1 MPSRPL
7 RRAGRA
13 DLDRVIQ
20 SLFLYP
26 RKNQSL
32 IKTLTQMNNL
42 NKVAAFH
49 GDSAIKADVLL
60 EATRVVRDG
69 EIVRVEDV
77 EDPDTDWDQ
86 PLRQYYPAMSEQ
98 FGMPVWLL
106 MVSEHLV
113 ARMPV
118 SAAEHWA
125 LDLVRAMPVGAS
137 MDEAWS
143 AFVRQLLRSDNGGL
157 GAYVRG
163 AEESAVLIHLK
174 TLHQFASPGLESF
187 ARKARLA
194 EELALAGS
202 NDAQTFALE
211 AAAALGFASYYG
223 GHGGTVALTRS
234 ARLAVRAC
242 HLAVQAILAGS
253 DLTEADACVFVARL
267 LLEIFQSLPRVE
279 ALEAEVFDIAET
291 KESARFRVANRQA
304 FIKWQKQFA

>member
-137 MDEAWS
+137 MDDAWS
-143 AFVRQLLRSDNGGL
+143 AFASQLLCSGNGG
-157 GAYVRG
+157 
-163 AEESAVLIHLK
+163 
-174 TLHQFASPGLESF
+174 PG
-187 ARKARLA
+187 
-194 EELALAGS
+194 
-202 NDAQTFALE
+202 
-211 AAAALGFASYYG
+211 AAAAVALGFASYYG

-304 FIKWQKQFA
+304 FIKWQKQFASPVLERAFVQEVESAGFSATKIIDGSRGVYYDFRPVFA